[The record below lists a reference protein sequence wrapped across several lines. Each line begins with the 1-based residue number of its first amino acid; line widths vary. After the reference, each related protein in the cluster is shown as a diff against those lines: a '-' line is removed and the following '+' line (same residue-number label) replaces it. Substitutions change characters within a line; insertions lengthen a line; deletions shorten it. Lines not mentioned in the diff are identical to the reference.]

1 MHLQENNF
9 FPYSYDIYMLNL
21 FEIVFFLYI
30 YIYIYIVSYCKVVAL
45 SLVLLIHVFTFV
57 SDFFFLLLSSVVVK

>member
-9 FPYSYDIYMLNL
+9 FPYSYDIYMHNL
-21 FEIVFFLYI
+21 FEIVFFL

-45 SLVLLIHVFTFV
+45 SLVLLIHVFIFV